1 MSVPKDDGNEGMLEG
16 HLSLGEV
23 AARGHQSDSCP
34 LGVMA
39 VRSWCAA
46 TSTVSTHCPA
56 AGPAVVPVLRVG

>member
-39 VRSWCAA
+39 MRGHQRDA
-46 TSTVSTHCPA
+46 CPW
-56 AGPAVVPVLRVG
+56 GR